1 MILSGSESQVF
12 AHTLSRRLDEPVLP
26 VSYRRFPDGELIVEV
41 QSDGPLP
48 TGVTLG
54 PETFELD
61 DRAVVVASTLSARS
75 HLEVVQ
81 LQDLAMEA
89 GAESIITVIP
99 YLGYARQDVAHEPG
113 QPVSARAVAKALGAT
128 TDRVVT
134 VNPHGRSVL
143 DHFQA
148 SAEAVSAV
156 GALAGGL
163 ALESDTPLIVAPDE
177 GARPLATQL
186 VDAIGRGTV
195 DHFEKERV
203 GDAAVEISTRDTD
216 VSGREVVLIDDTI
229 ATGGTIATATKAL
242 FDGGADSV
250 SVACVHPLLVG
261 DAYTRLKRAG
271 VEQIVGTDTIERTV
285 SSVSAAPAV
294 SDVL

>member
-12 AHTLSRRLDEPVLP
+12 AHALSRRLDEPVLP
-26 VSYRRFPDGELIVEV
+26 VSYREFPDGELIVEV

-48 TGVTLG
+48 AGVTLG

-61 DRAVVVASTLSARS
+61 DRAVIVVSTLTARS

-81 LQDLAMEA
+81 LQDLAIEA

-113 QPVSARAVAKALGAT
+113 QPVSARAVAKALGAS

-134 VNPHGRSVL
+134 VNPHERSVL
-143 DHFQA
+143 EHFQA

-156 GALAGGL
+156 DALAGGL
-163 ALESDTPLIVAPDE
+163 ALESDTPLIVAPDQ
-177 GARPLATQL
+177 GARPLANQL
-186 VDAIGRGTV
+186 ADAIGRGTV

-203 GDAAVEISTRDTD
+203 DDAAVEISTTDTD

-242 FDGGADSV
+242 FDGGAETV

-285 SSVSAAPAV
+285 SKVSAAPAV

>member
-1 MILSGSESQVF
+1 MILSGSESQVL
-12 AHTLSRRLDEPVLP
+12 AQALSRRLDEPVLP

-41 QSDGPLP
+41 QSEGSLP
-48 TGVTLG
+48 AGVHLG
-54 PETFELD
+54 EETFELD
-61 DRAVVVASTLSARS
+61 DRAVIVASTLTAQS

-81 LQDLAMEA
+81 LQDLAVEG

-113 QPVSARAVAKALGAT
+113 QPVSARAVATVLGAT

-134 VNPHGRSVL
+134 VNPHERSVL
-143 DHFQA
+143 EHFQA
-148 SAEAVSAV
+148 PAEAVSAV
-156 GALAGGL
+156 DALAGGL
-163 ALESDTPLIVAPDE
+163 TLESDSPLIVAPDE

-186 VDAIGRGTV
+186 ADAIGRGSV

-203 GDAAVEISTRDTD
+203 GDAAVEISTTDTD

-229 ATGGTIATATKAL
+229 ATGGTIATATSAL
-242 FDGGADSV
+242 FDGGAETV

-261 DAYTRLKRAG
+261 GAYTRLKQAG
-271 VEQIVGTDTIERTV
+271 VKQVVGTDTIERTV
-285 SSVSAAPAV
+285 SRVSAAPAV